1 MTATQPALA
10 LELNPTAGALP
21 APGPEP
27 VPPRRASPETKS
39 RSQLERLGQAVER
52 HAEGQGAHLEFL
64 GVEALFDV
72 PRLYGEGA
80 SPWVLCPAAADPL
93 VRAGLPI
100 PAAQRRQLDR
110 IVNAGMDFPHLYL
123 AHEVARDRS
132 RLTGRPDFA
141 HCRTLTADEARRLI
155 VRPNAPA
162 STRNTAKRVDRIARS
177 VGRGIGLTATG
188 AATALVAPLAL
199 LADGLDPAVLGAL
212 TIPGAGATPGTPAA
226 WFLLARWDW

>member
-123 AHEVARDRS
+123 AHEVARDRRHDRAT
-132 RLTGRPDFA
+132 RL
-141 HCRTLTADEARRLI
+141 RTLPDTHRGRGKAAHRAAKRTGLDAEYREARRPDSSLRRSRD
-155 VRPNAPA
+155 RPGGHRGGDCASRAPRA
-162 STRNTAKRVDRIARS
+162 SR
-177 VGRGIGLTATG
+177 
-188 AATALVAPLAL
+188 
-199 LADGLDPAVLGAL
+199 
-212 TIPGAGATPGTPAA
+212 
-226 WFLLARWDW
+226 